1 MCYNNYKGRD
11 FMKDKINYKNLNEL
25 IQTGRILL
33 KICLIVAI
41 GSLVVLGFLILE
53 KTQVIDF
60 IFTILKIIFPL
71 FIGLLVAWLFE
82 PLISK
87 LEKKKFSRLLSTII
101 VYISFLFFI
110 ILMIVL
116 VVPEF
121 VSQLKELIGQMPA
134 FLSKAQDFI
143 TNFLSNFSESEF
155 DIESIKTEISL
166 QLENTINSLTTN
178 SLTGILNGITNFLS
192 EGFNVVLGIL
202 IGFYLSLGFNNVGS
216 GVSAFVPRKY
226 KGDLKT
232 LLSELNEMAR
242 DYVSGTLFTSLIVA
256 FLTFLGLVISGVGSP
271 LLFAVFCGVTNIIPY
286 FGPYI
291 GGIPV
296 IVVGFSVSPM
306 CGFICLITI
315 VLVQFV
321 EGNIIH
327 PLIVGKAIDL
337 HPVIILIGLLI
348 FEYFLGI
355 LGMILAAPIMGAIK
369 IIFNFYNKK
378 YQLIEKIKP
387 DKLEVN

>member
-1 MCYNNYKGRD
+1 MKD
-11 FMKDKINYKNLNEL
+11 KDKINYKSLNEL

-33 KICLIVAI
+33 KMCLIVAI
-41 GSLVVLGFLILE
+41 GSLVILGFLILE
-53 KTQVIDF
+53 KTKVVDF
-60 IFTILKIIFPL
+60 IFTILGIIFPL
-71 FIGLLVAWLFE
+71 FIGLVVAWLFE
-82 PLISK
+82 PLILR
-87 LEKKKFSRLLSTII
+87 LEKKKLSRLLSTII
-101 VYISFLFFI
+101 VYVSFIFII
-110 ILMIVL
+110 ILMLLL

-134 FLSKAQDFI
+134 FLNKGQDFI
-143 TNFLSNFSESEF
+143 TNLFSNFGESEI
-155 DIESIKTEISL
+155 DIESVKSEITM
-166 QLENTINSLTTN
+166 QLENFINSLTTN
-178 SLTGILNGITNFLS
+178 SLTGILNGITNFLT

-202 IGFYLSLGFNNVGS
+202 IGFYLSLGFNKVSNGVGS
-216 GVSAFVPRKY
+216 FVPKKY
-226 KGDLKT
+226 KSELKG
-232 LLSELNEMAR
+232 LLEELNEMAR

-271 LLFAVFCGVTNIIPY
+271 LLFAVFCGITNIIPY

-291 GGIPV
+291 GGIP
-296 IVVGFSVSPM
+296 IIIVGFSVSPM
-306 CGFICLITI
+306 CGLICLITI
-315 VLVQFV
+315 ILVQFV

-337 HPVIILIGLLI
+337 HPVVILIGLLV

-378 YQLIEKIKP
+378 YQFVEKIKP
-387 DKLEVN
+387 NKLEVN

>member
-1 MCYNNYKGRD
+1 MKD
-11 FMKDKINYKNLNEL
+11 KDKINYKSLNEL

-33 KICLIVAI
+33 KMCLIVAI
-41 GSLVVLGFLILE
+41 GSLVILGFLILE
-53 KTQVIDF
+53 KTKVVDF
-60 IFTILKIIFPL
+60 IFTILGIIFPL
-71 FIGLLVAWLFE
+71 FIGLVVAWLFE
-82 PLISK
+82 PLILR
-87 LEKKKFSRLLSTII
+87 LEKKKLSRLLSTII
-101 VYISFLFFI
+101 VYVSFIFII
-110 ILMIVL
+110 ILMLLL

-134 FLSKAQDFI
+134 FLNKGQDFI
-143 TNFLSNFSESEF
+143 TNLFSNFGESEI
-155 DIESIKTEISL
+155 DIESVKSEITM
-166 QLENTINSLTTN
+166 QLENFINSLTTN
-178 SLTGILNGITNFLS
+178 SLTGILNGITNFLT

-202 IGFYLSLGFNNVGS
+202 IGFYLSLGFNKVSNGVGS
-216 GVSAFVPRKY
+216 FVPKKY
-226 KGDLKT
+226 KGELKG
-232 LLSELNEMAR
+232 LLEELNEMAR

-271 LLFAVFCGVTNIIPY
+271 LLFAVFCGITNIIPY

-296 IVVGFSVSPM
+296 IIVGFSVSPM
-306 CGFICLITI
+306 CGLICLITI
-315 VLVQFV
+315 ILVQFV

-337 HPVIILIGLLI
+337 HPVVILIGLLV

-378 YQLIEKIKP
+378 YQFVEKIKP
-387 DKLEVN
+387 NKLEVN